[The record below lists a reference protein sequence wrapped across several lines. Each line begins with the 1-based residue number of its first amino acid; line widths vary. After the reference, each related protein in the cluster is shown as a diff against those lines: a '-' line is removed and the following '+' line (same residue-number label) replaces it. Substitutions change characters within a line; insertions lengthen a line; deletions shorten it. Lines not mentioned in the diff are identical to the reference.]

1 MDLLKGIR
9 VIDLS
14 RVLAGPYCTM
24 LLGDLGADVIKIEIP
39 IRGDD
44 TRYFG
49 PPFNEHGE
57 SAYYLHINRNKRGIT
72 LDLKTPR
79 GLEILK
85 DLIRTGDVVIDNF
98 RVGTL
103 EEWGLS
109 YDELQKLRPGLIYA
123 TITGFGYTGPYR
135 DKAGYDLVIQ
145 GMGGIMSITGPADGE
160 PSKVGVAIVDITT
173 GLFTANAILAALF
186 ARERTGQGQRI
197 DMALLDSELAWLS
210 NAASNYLISGKVPT
224 RIGNGNPNI
233 VPYQTFIARDR
244 YFILAVGNDMQWGK
258 LSNDLG
264 HPEWISDERFAT
276 NASRVE
282 NRKIVVDMLA
292 EMFLQHNAD
301 DWLVR
306 FEALGIP
313 SGPINTIDRIFAD
326 PQVIAREM
334 RVEAPHPISG
344 TVPMVGSPFKIP
356 TALPVEYIAPP
367 ALGQHTDEVLQ
378 ELLGYQQSEIDELRH
393 QGVI

>member
-1 MDLLKGIR
+1 MDLLKGVR

-39 IRGDD
+39 GRGDD

-57 SAYYLHINRNKRGIT
+57 SAYYIHTNRNKRGIT
-72 LDLKTPR
+72 LNLKTTR

-85 DLIRTGDVVIDNF
+85 GLIRKGDIVIDNF

-109 YDELQKLRPGLIYA
+109 YDELLKLRPGLIYA

-173 GLFTANAILAALF
+173 GLFTVNAILAALF
-186 ARERTGQGQRI
+186 ARERTGKGQRI
-197 DMALLDSELAWLS
+197 DMALLDSELACLS
-210 NAASNYLISGKVPT
+210 NAASNYLISGETPT
-224 RIGNGNPNI
+224 RVGNTNPNI
-233 VPYQTFIARDR
+233 VPYQAFKARDR
-244 YFILAVGNDMQWGK
+244 YFILGVGNDMQWGK
-258 LSNDLG
+258 LSNELK
-264 HPEWISDERFAT
+264 HPEWINDERIAT
-276 NASRVE
+276 NARRVE

-292 EMFLQHNAD
+292 EIFLQRDAD
-301 DWLVR
+301 EWLAT
-306 FEALGIP
+306 FEDIGVPA
-313 SGPINTIDRIFAD
+313 GPINTIDRIFSD
-326 PQVIAREM
+326 PQVITREM

-356 TALPVEYIAPP
+356 TAPPVEYNAPP
-367 ALGQHTDEVLQ
+367 TLGQHTDEVLQ
-378 ELLGYQQSEIDELRH
+378 ELLGYKQSEIDELRR

>member
-1 MDLLKGIR
+1 
-9 VIDLS
+9 
-14 RVLAGPYCTM
+14 
-24 LLGDLGADVIKIEIP
+24 
-39 IRGDD
+39 
-44 TRYFG
+44 
-49 PPFNEHGE
+49 
-57 SAYYLHINRNKRGIT
+57 
-72 LDLKTPR
+72 
-79 GLEILK
+79 LEILK

-109 YDELQKLRPGLIYA
+109 YDELQKLRSGLIYA

-210 NAASNYLISGKVPT
+210 NAASNYLISGIVPT

-233 VPYQTFIARDR
+233 VPYQTFKARDR

-264 HPEWISDERFAT
+264 HPEWINDERFAN

-282 NRKIVVDMLA
+282 NREIVVDMLA
-292 EMFLQHNAD
+292 ELFLQHNAD

-313 SGPINTIDRIFAD
+313 AGPINTIDRIFAD

-367 ALGQHTDEVLQ
+367 TLGQHTDEVLQ
-378 ELLGYQQSEIDELRH
+378 ELLGYEQSEIDELRH